1 VHAPQYMRRGSANAA
16 LTNTT
21 GINTLYLVTGYAL
34 ASNAWSRMRMAM
46 PQLYNV
52 AELHGYSARTEGHRW
67 KEKMKNYADVCTLD
81 VTTDPRTWT
90 TEQVAQ
96 LWLASSGLSVCH
108 PLRSLQ
114 PL

>member
-1 VHAPQYMRRGSANAA
+1 MFHAR

-21 GINTLYLVTGYAL
+21 DIHTLYLVTGYGL
-34 ASNAWSRMRMAM
+34 ASNAWSRMKMAM

-52 AELHGYSARTEGHRW
+52 AELPGYSAKTEGHRW
-67 KEKMKNYADVCTLD
+67 KEKMKNYVDVCTLN

-96 LWLASSGLSVCH
+96 LWLASSGLSVRH
-108 PLRSLQ
+108 PHRSLQ